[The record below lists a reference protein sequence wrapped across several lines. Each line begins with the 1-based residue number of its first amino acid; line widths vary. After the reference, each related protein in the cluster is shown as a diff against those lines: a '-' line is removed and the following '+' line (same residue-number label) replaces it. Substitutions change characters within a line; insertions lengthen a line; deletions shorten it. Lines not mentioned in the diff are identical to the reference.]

1 MSTLR
6 LVPLVASASRGLRF
20 AGIAIGGLI
29 VLVTTLVSAATGAR
43 AAIGTTDCT
52 GSQTVTYTPG
62 LTDQPREV
70 TVNGKAD
77 LTRCVSSSDPTISQA
92 TSTFSAT
99 GTFSCTSGRRAGTRR
114 ITWNNGNTSTLSS
127 TSTVSVNG
135 AKSLV
140 LIKGMVVDGEFKG
153 APWTG
158 TFIMFSTK
166 PQDCLTAQGLT
177 TASAPVVLGIGS
189 L

>member
-6 LVPLVASASRGLRF
+6 LVPPVAFTSRGLRF
-20 AGIAIGGLI
+20 AGIAIGGLAL
-29 VLVTTLVSAATGAR
+29 LVTTPVSAATGAP
-43 AAIGTTDCT
+43 AAIGFTECT

-70 TVNGKAD
+70 TVSGKAA

-92 TSTFSAT
+92 TSSFSAT
-99 GTFSCTSGRRAGTRR
+99 GTFSCTSGTRAGTRR

-135 AKSLV
+135 AESLV
-140 LIKGMVVDGEFKG
+140 LIKGIVVDGEFKG
-153 APWTG
+153 AQWAG
-158 TFIMFSTK
+158 TFTMFRTK
-166 PQDCLTAQGLT
+166 PQGCLTAQGLA
-177 TASAPVVLGIGS
+177 TASGPVVLSIGS